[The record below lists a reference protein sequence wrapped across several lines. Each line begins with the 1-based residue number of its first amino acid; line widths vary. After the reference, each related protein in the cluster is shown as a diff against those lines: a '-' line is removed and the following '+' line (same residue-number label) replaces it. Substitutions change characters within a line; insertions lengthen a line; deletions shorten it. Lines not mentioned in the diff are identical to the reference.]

1 MDDATP
7 CGLPNPV
14 CCADGIVHLADL
26 HRGEVEMIGVI
37 ACIVVSAVVFGV
49 IWAAGMKNEGDDG
62 DDRTGKTD

>member
-1 MDDATP
+1 
-7 CGLPNPV
+7 
-14 CCADGIVHLADL
+14 
-26 HRGEVEMIGVI
+26 MIGVI

>member
-7 CGLPNPV
+7 YDVLNPV

-26 HRGEVEMIGVI
+26 CRGEVEMIGVI

-62 DDRTGKTD
+62 DD

>member
-7 CGLPNPV
+7 YGL
-14 CCADGIVHLADL
+14 CFHLCSSYGIVHLADIC
-26 HRGEVEMIGVI
+26 RGEVEMIGVI

-62 DDRTGKTD
+62 DDRT